1 MNTTHG
7 PRRAPC
13 ALLLGALAACFVP
26 GFASAQDDTSRQT
39 ANLAFAEQRP
49 GVASALAFEID
60 YRNPDDPDGKPPA
73 VSKVVTTLASG
84 AQFDTSVPERCAATD
99 AELIAQG
106 EAACPTGSKVGGGS
120 VRIDTGLAGPGRYL
134 ETDVSLLNAADQ
146 LILLFT
152 DRASG
157 AHVPV
162 RAAVEG
168 GTTTTNSPPLPGA
181 PPDGGAVD
189 VVDLGFDAISRS
201 INGEQRA
208 YVATPD
214 SCPDSGAWVNTI
226 DFTYSDGVSQ
236 TVPTS
241 SPCTASAAPGT
252 GDGGRCANRVPG
264 TKRSDVLEGGT
275 GSDGLA
281 GRRGDDTLAGR
292 AGDDCV
298 RGGAGRDRIRGGA
311 GADSIQAG
319 RGKDRVRAG
328 DGDDFIRLAGGG
340 RDRVGC
346 GPGDDLV
353 VAHRRKDLVDRNC
366 ETVRLGRSGR
376 DRSLRA

>member
-1 MNTTHG
+1 MSTTHG
-7 PRRAPC
+7 PRRALC
-13 ALLLGALAACFVP
+13 VLLLGALAPGFAP
-26 GFASAQDDTSRQT
+26 GFASAQDPSSRQT

-60 YRNPDDPDGKPPA
+60 YRNPNDPDGKPPA
-73 VSKVVTTLASG
+73 VSKVVTTLAAG

-99 AELIAQG
+99 AELVAQG
-106 EAACPTGSKVGGGS
+106 ELACPAESKVGGGF
-120 VRIDTGLAGPGRYL
+120 VRVDTGLAGPGRFL
-134 ETDVSLLNAADQ
+134 DTDVSLLNAADE

-157 AHVPV
+157 ANVPV

-189 VVDLGFDAISRS
+189 VVDLRFEAVTRTID
-201 INGEQRA
+201 GEQRA

-214 SCPDSGAWVNTI
+214 RCPDSGAWVNTI
-226 DFTYSDGVSQ
+226 EFTYPDGVSQ
-236 TVPTS
+236 TVATS
-241 SPCTASAAPGT
+241 SACTASAEPGT
-252 GDGGRCANRVPG
+252 SDGGRCSNPVRG
-264 TKRSDVLEGGT
+264 TKRPDVLEGGT
-275 GSDGLA
+275 GSDGLT
-281 GRRGDDTLAGR
+281 GRGGDDALAGR
-292 AGDDCV
+292 AGDDCI
-298 RGGAGRDRIRGGA
+298 RGGAGHDRIRGGA